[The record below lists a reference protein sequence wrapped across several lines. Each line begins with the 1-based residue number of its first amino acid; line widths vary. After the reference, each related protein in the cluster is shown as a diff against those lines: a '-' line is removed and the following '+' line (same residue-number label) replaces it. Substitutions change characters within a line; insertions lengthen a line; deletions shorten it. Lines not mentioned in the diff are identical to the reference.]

1 MKKFIALTAVSYDE
15 LNDGKI
21 CAEEHKIVLDVNF
34 IQGFTD
40 WVLPSD
46 DFNLEDISK
55 ETYKCDGS
63 KVILTKEGKE
73 FFNKHFFSLE
83 RCNGVNN
90 ALSKLGLVSFNDY
103 VLVTEEL
110 DEIKKMLS

>member
-21 CAEEHKIVLDVNF
+21 CAEEHKIVLDINF
-34 IQGFTD
+34 IHGFTD

-83 RCNGVNN
+83 KCNGID
-90 ALSKLGLVSFNDY
+90 SLGLVPVDDY

-110 DEIKKMLS
+110 DEIKKMLWGNND